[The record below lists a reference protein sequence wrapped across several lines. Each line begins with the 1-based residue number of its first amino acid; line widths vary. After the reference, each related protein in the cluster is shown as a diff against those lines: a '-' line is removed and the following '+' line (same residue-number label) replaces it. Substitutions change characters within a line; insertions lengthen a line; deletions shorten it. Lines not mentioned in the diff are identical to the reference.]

1 MAPILNS
8 TTGMIPQVLESHEL
22 RELLDQLNTL
32 QPLADV
38 KVASATTSGD
48 NRVGGS
54 SNSQGHEHMQSDHH
68 ELLHLVQK
76 LIELLHPYK
85 DHWSFDEM
93 VRSFSPLLFFPMG
106 HFLCVR
112 CVFLDKLI

>member
-22 RELLDQLNTL
+22 RELLNQLNTL
-32 QPLADV
+32 QPLPDV
-38 KVASATTSGD
+38 KVASSTTSSD

-54 SNSQGHEHMQSDHH
+54 SISQGHEHMQSDHQA
-68 ELLHLVQK
+68 LLHLVQK
-76 LIELLHPYK
+76 LTELLHPYK

-93 VRSFSPLLFFPMG
+93 VRLFSPLQFFLMG
-106 HFLCVR
+106 HFSLCMT
-112 CVFLDKLI
+112 CFLTN